1 MRFFQL
7 LATLLF
13 ISLLQIS
20 LNAQSTI
27 KTFDFKK
34 GEVLDILLL
43 SNQPDNEAL
52 FEKYK
57 KTAFPVAMKL
67 SYQPLPGYAIAGS
80 TQGNIQ
86 PEVFAFGKWSSLEKR
101 EAFLVAIEK
110 EVPDF
115 HEQRRALWSIFNLTY
130 YEMPADISF
139 QIDKD
144 KVTVATAYWG
154 KDAVNFAKFKKALA
168 KKTKKSGGKTV
179 VELMNGKSPFGY
191 YYQPDY
197 LVITEWKD
205 KATFDAFYQANIKM
219 KHDGVKHV
227 NQFMLK

>member
-1 MRFFQL
+1 MKFLHL
-7 LATLLF
+7 LATVCFL
-13 ISLLQIS
+13 SLMQIS
-20 LNAQSTI
+20 LMGQSSI
-27 KTFDFKK
+27 KSFDFKK

-52 FEKYK
+52 FDKYK
-57 KTAFPVAMKL
+57 NTAFPVAMKL
-67 SYQPLPGYAIAGS
+67 SYQPLPGYAIAEY

-86 PEVFAFGKWSSLEKR
+86 PEVFAFGKWGSLEKR
-101 EAFLVAIEK
+101 EAFLVDIEK

-130 YEMPADISF
+130 YEMPTDISF
-139 QIDKD
+139 QINKD
-144 KVTVATAYWG
+144 KVTVATAYWQ
-154 KDAVNFAKFKKALA
+154 KDMGDFNKFKKTLA
-168 KKTKKSGGKTV
+168 KKTKKLGGKTV
-179 VELMNGKSPFGY
+179 VELMDGKSPFGY

-219 KHDGVKHV
+219 KQEGVKHV
-227 NQFMLK
+227 NQFLLK